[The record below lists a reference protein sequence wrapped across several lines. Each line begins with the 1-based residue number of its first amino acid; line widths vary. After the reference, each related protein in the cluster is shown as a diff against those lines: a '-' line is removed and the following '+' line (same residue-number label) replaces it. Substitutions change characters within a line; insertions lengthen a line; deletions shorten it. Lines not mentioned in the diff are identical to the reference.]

1 MVLRI
6 NVLSVS
12 HNANSHNAIH
22 GNAVGCLI
30 SNYGLNLPHHSTNAA
45 LTSQVLLWLSGKFLG
60 IDYAMLPNCEWNQK
74 QKHKKQPWNKVECF
88 AFGGATVCF
97 ASLETSFHAAKHTI
111 PPPPSYEGYPLC
123 PKDKNRSPFHGEK
136 PLIIKWFLGK
146 KPHQISQTI
155 LHGRDAILASA
166 TNWWFNMILQL
177 WADVKYHVPTGFFRR
192 RREVFYVFVSVP
204 PVFFHWTV
212 TTAIIIN

>member
-1 MVLRI
+1 
-6 NVLSVS
+6 
-12 HNANSHNAIH
+12 
-22 GNAVGCLI
+22 
-30 SNYGLNLPHHSTNAA
+30 
-45 LTSQVLLWLSGKFLG
+45 
-60 IDYAMLPNCEWNQK
+60 MLPNCEWNQK

-155 LHGRDAILASA
+155 LHGRDAILCVRDKLLI
-166 TNWWFNMILQL
+166 FKMILQL
-177 WADVKYHVPTGFFRR
+177 WANVKYHVPTGFGFRQKAVLLFPQTLMYLFRTSRTNYRWGGIKKDSTLVVESLGLWALTDSNR
-192 RREVFYVFVSVP
+192 RPS
-204 PVFFHWTV
+204 
-212 TTAIIIN
+212 ACKADALNQLS